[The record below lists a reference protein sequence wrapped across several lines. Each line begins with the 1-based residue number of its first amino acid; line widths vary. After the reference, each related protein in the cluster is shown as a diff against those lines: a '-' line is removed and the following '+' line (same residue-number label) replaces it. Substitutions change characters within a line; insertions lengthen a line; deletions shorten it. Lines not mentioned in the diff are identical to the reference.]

1 MKVYWSR
8 FNLFLAL
15 AVLLAPLCGCA
26 LFGHKDGPQAAMR
39 IHIAVAPDNV
49 TTMGGAETV
58 KVLRVDPV
66 EVTIDKQ
73 PILTEANL
81 VAARLINTPDAP
93 AVEVRFDENGSWI
106 LQQYSASNPGGHFV
120 IFGQWGKKLNDGRW
134 IAAPLIAHRID
145 DGILSFT
152 PDMSRDEAQLFVEG
166 LNNAAKKFQTS
177 SLP

>member
-1 MKVYWSR
+1 MKVYRSR
-8 FNLFLAL
+8 FNLFFAL
-15 AVLLAPLCGCA
+15 TVLLSSLCGCS
-26 LFGHKDGPQAAMR
+26 LFGHKDEVDGAMR

-49 TTMGGAETV
+49 TTMGGAETI

-81 VAARLINTPDAP
+81 VAARLISTPDAP
-93 AVEVRFDENGSWI
+93 AIEMRFDENGSWI

-120 IFGQWGKKLNDGRW
+120 IFGQWGKGLKNSRW
-134 IAAPLIAHRID
+134 LGAPLISKRID
-145 DGILSFT
+145 NGLLSFT
-152 PDMSRDEAQLFVEG
+152 PDMTRDEANQLVQG
-166 LNNAAKKFQTS
+166 LNNAAKKFQSS